1 MSPKTLKILKSGVL
15 AAVVAAGLAS
25 AGAAAARGPGGYGRD
40 GLSEALGAVQLT
52 DAQKQQIRAIRSA
65 ARAQN
70 APYMAQMQ
78 ALQQQMVKAML
89 SSGTVTEA
97 QLLPLVQQQE
107 SLRQQLDIS
116 RMQSAVAIRNLLTGD
131 QLAQAT
137 AAQGQLAALHQQ
149 EQAITSPSTSR

>member
-1 MSPKTLKILKSGVL
+1 MSPKPLTILKNSVL

-25 AGAAAARGPGGYGRD
+25 AVGAAARGAEGYGRD

-52 DAQKQQIRAIRSA
+52 DAQKQQIHAIRSA
-65 ARAQN
+65 ARTQN
-70 APYMAQMQ
+70 APYVDRMQ
-78 ALQQQMVKAML
+78 ALQQQMVRTML

-107 SLRQQLDIS
+107 SLRQQLDIG
-116 RMQSAVAIRNLLTGD
+116 RMQSAVAIRNLLTSE

-137 AAQGQLAALHQQ
+137 VAQGQLAALHQQ
-149 EQAITSPSTSR
+149 EHAITSPSNSQ